1 MPEWSFLICITSLS
15 GSSVRKRKGNVSPHL
30 LVSGVGGG
38 FDSPDNALSEYSP
51 LSRFILM
58 LDLVLAQVRHSVRS
72 RE

>member
-1 MPEWSFLICITSLS
+1 MVIPYLHHFFDRIISEEEE
-15 GSSVRKRKGNVSPHL
+15 RDVSPHL

>member
-1 MPEWSFLICITSLS
+1 M
-15 GSSVRKRKGNVSPHL
+15 SPHL

-72 RE
+72 MEYKV

>member
-1 MPEWSFLICITSLS
+1 VVIPYLHHFFERIISEEEE
-15 GSSVRKRKGNVSPHL
+15 RNVSPHL

-58 LDLVLAQVRHSVRS
+58 LDLVLAQVRLRT
-72 RE
+72 RC

>member
-1 MPEWSFLICITSLS
+1 MVIPYLHHFFDRIISEEEE
-15 GSSVRKRKGNVSPHL
+15 RDVSPHL

-38 FDSPDNALSEYSP
+38 SDSPDNALSEYSP